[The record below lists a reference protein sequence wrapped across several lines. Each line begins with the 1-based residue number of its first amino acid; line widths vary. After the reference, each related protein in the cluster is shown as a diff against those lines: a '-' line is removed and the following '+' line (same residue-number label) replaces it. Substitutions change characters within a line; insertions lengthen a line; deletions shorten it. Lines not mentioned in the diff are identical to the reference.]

1 MKSGPWPHGF
11 AVRSDDS
18 GAEFEALQT
27 DVMRFLSIL
36 ALCLMAVFSMVQ
48 NEPVESRDD
57 RPVVNPIQIPE
68 SDSGGERSAVQNP
81 ESAVSEDN
89 VVEKILEP
97 VRPLADQ
104 TELHEAQTK
113 QPDNIAEIET
123 EVEINKSGKSG
134 APLRFESTDALY
146 KSVRN
151 ASVEL
156 YAEISGIWWLYVREH
171 GQNPRFKYIG
181 KVRNPTLVVNAEIT
195 GSVPREI
202 TDLLMNK
209 ISVYRSDRI
218 RWWAALPAKTVSDIK
233 QMTQQESAGLVIHSD
248 GTVTASGR
256 Q

>member
-1 MKSGPWPHGF
+1 MRPSLWSNGF
-11 AVRSDDS
+11 SVRSDDS

-48 NEPVESRDD
+48 NKPVESRDD
-57 RPVVNPIQIPE
+57 RPIVNPIQITE
-68 SDSGGERSAVQNP
+68 SESGDERSAAQKP
-81 ESAVSEDN
+81 ESTVSEDK
-89 VVEKILEP
+89 VGEKNLEA
-97 VRPLADQ
+97 VRPIAER
-104 TELHEAQTK
+104 TELREDQVK
-113 QPDNIAEIET
+113 QPEDIAEMKKET
-123 EVEINKSGKSG
+123 ESKKAGKSG

-151 ASVEL
+151 DSVEL
-156 YAEISGIWWLYVREH
+156 YAEISGIWWRYVREH
-171 GQNPRFKYIG
+171 GQNPRFQYIG
-181 KVRNPTLVVNAEIT
+181 KVRNPALVVNAEIT

-218 RWWAALPAKTVSDIK
+218 RWWAALPEKTVSDIK
-233 QMTQQESAGLVIHSD
+233 RMTQQAYIGLVIHSD

-256 Q
+256 